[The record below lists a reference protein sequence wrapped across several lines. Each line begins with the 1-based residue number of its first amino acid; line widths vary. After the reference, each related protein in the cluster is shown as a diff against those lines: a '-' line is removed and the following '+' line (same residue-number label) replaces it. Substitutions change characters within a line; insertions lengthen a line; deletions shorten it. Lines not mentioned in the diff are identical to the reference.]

1 MTREFSANHRA
12 NNAMKTWA
20 LFIQPKSFSK
30 LEVSKKGDNFA
41 RYTQIFE
48 FFFLEFSVEWLAFRK
63 FNSFRNFWKL
73 FREFSV
79 PFATVFKFS
88 KVLVG
93 CKALHMKEIMRR

>member
-1 MTREFSANHRA
+1 
-12 NNAMKTWA
+12 MKTWA

-48 FFFLEFSVEWLAFRK
+48 FFFSRQLSFHSTLFPEFLEFSVEWLAFRK

-93 CKALHMKEIMRR
+93 CKALHMKEINA